1 MITKLLRFVVASYRL
16 LISPVLP
23 PACRF
28 YPTCSEYAEQALRCH
43 GALRG
48 SWLTAGRILRCGPW
62 HEGGCDP
69 VPEPNENRRAGQ

>member
-1 MITKLLRFVVASYRL
+1 MITTLLRFVVRSYRL

-28 YPTCSEYAEQALRCH
+28 YPTCSEYAEQALRRH

-69 VPEPNENRRAGQ
+69 VPEPNDNRCAGR

>member
-1 MITKLLRFVVASYRL
+1 MITTLLRFVVRSYRL

-28 YPTCSEYAEQALRCH
+28 FPTCSEYAEQALRRH

-69 VPEPNENRRAGQ
+69 VPEPNDNRCAGR

>member
-1 MITKLLRFVVASYRL
+1 MIAKLLRFVVRAYRL
-16 LISPVLP
+16 LISPVLA

-28 YPTCSEYAEQALRCH
+28 YPTCSEYAEQALCRH

-69 VPEPNENRRAGQ
+69 VPEPNEIGRAGR

>member
-1 MITKLLRFVVASYRL
+1 MIAKLLGFVVRAYRL
-16 LISPVLP
+16 LVSPMLP

-28 YPTCSEYAEQALRCH
+28 YPSCSEYAAQALSEH

-62 HEGGCDP
+62 HHGGYDP
-69 VPEPNENRRAGQ
+69 VPEVTRTRCEGR

>member
-1 MITKLLRFVVASYRL
+1 MITTLLRFVVRSYRL

-28 YPTCSEYAEQALRCH
+28 YPTCSEYAEQALRRH

-69 VPEPNENRRAGQ
+69 VPEPNDDRCAGR